1 MVSYLALTST
11 ATITRRRQKY
21 PARRTSDQ
29 QANSRVRTR
38 SRLNNFNKSG
48 GGGSGGGKRL
58 RVFQRRRQNIS
69 PTTFRPAVN
78 LNDLRTSTFAPPAH
92 LPQEISFSNEPVA
105 EPLIQLFTPDTT
117 TEAPGMVTTKKPQN
131 CFHRVSAILFLRR
144 MKRRG

>member
-1 MVSYLALTST
+1 MVSYLTLTST

-48 GGGSGGGKRL
+48 GGSGKRL

-69 PTTFRPAVN
+69 PTTFRPAVK
-78 LNDLRTSTFAPPAH
+78 LNDLRTSTFAPPPQ

-117 TEAPGMVTTKKPQN
+117 TEAPGMVTTKKTHN

-144 MKRRG
+144 G